1 MHNFLKSSVAAAT
14 ATVLLATGFA
24 VSEASINA
32 NAATLSSYLNSERTG
47 DNVKVDVMISNPTAF
62 SLCNVKVNLG
72 SGFTNT
78 EVYDAGDGMSLAVAT
93 EDSSSFQVV
102 QATTLKASSRLLT
115 FYLKVG
121 DNINSS
127 NNKITVNITAAY
139 ADGSNASIAGM
150 TNVNVKT
157 NYIKGD
163 VNGDGS
169 TDAKDATEIRTAFTN
184 QRMEIASVA
193 YLNQGHLDEWFPKI
207 HSAEAAD
214 ANSNGYVEKDA
225 DSDTILKAYAR
236 IISGTYSG
244 NIGKTF
250 SITI

>member
-14 ATVLLATGFA
+14 ATVLLATGVA
-24 VSEASINA
+24 VSGVSINA
-32 NAATLSSYLNSERTG
+32 NAA
-47 DNVKVDVMISNPTAF
+47 
-62 SLCNVKVNLG
+62 
-72 SGFTNT
+72 
-78 EVYDAGDGMSLAVAT
+78 
-93 EDSSSFQVV
+93 
-102 QATTLKASSRLLT
+102 
-115 FYLKVG
+115 
-121 DNINSS
+121 
-127 NNKITVNITAAY
+127 
-139 ADGSNASIAGM
+139 
-150 TNVNVKT
+150 
-157 NYIKGD
+157 
-163 VNGDGS
+163 
-169 TDAKDATEIRTAFTN
+169 TN

-236 IISGTYSG
+236 MISGTYSG